1 MRHPS
6 HLLVALLAALVAGAC
21 GGGSSGPRSTLDRY
35 SEALAS
41 HDYGKAYGL
50 MSRSFQA
57 KHSRDEFIRTMR
69 ENAREA
75 GETAARLKASP
86 ESAEVT
92 AEFGYGLGDS
102 MRLVQEGGDWRIAS
116 NPVAFYDQ
124 STPRAALRSFLRAY
138 RLQRWDILLRFVPTK
153 YRERMDVGKLREQF
167 AGAHREEM
175 EVRMNMLEANLEEPI
190 VDKNNE
196 ARMPYGERYEVK
208 FVREDGDWKIKD
220 ID

>member
-1 MRHPS
+1 MLLRAIC
-6 HLLVALLAALVAGAC
+6 LVALVATAAC
-21 GGGSSGPRSTLDRY
+21 NRGGSGPRSTLDRY

-41 HDYGKAYGL
+41 HDYAKAYGL

-86 ESAEVT
+86 ESAEVS
-92 AEFGYGLGDS
+92 AEFGYGLGDA
-102 MRLVQEGGDWRIAS
+102 MRLVQEDGEWRIAS

-138 RLQRWDILLRFVPTK
+138 RLQRWDVMLRFVPAK
-153 YRERMDVGKLREQF
+153 YRERMDVGKIREQF
-167 AGAHREEM
+167 AGAHREEI

-190 VDKNNE
+190 IDKNNE

-208 FVREDGDWKIKD
+208 FVREDGEWKVRD